1 MTLLS
6 MDVMTSPHSTAM
18 VLMAATNWFSVRDD
32 MNSPTA
38 IKQLPMRS
46 MPTVQPMIFAQF
58 GSLYAA
64 STQKYGIVS
73 TRVDAKSV
81 SAAKNFAS
89 TIPVRLTGDV
99 ISSCSV
105 RDRFSSEKD
114 FTFNGYILLCLITRT
129 ATDINFVIRLKDK
142 TGLTVD
148 DKTIL

>member
-1 MTLLS
+1 
-6 MDVMTSPHSTAM
+6 
-18 VLMAATNWFSVRDD
+18 
-32 MNSPTA
+32 
-38 IKQLPMRS
+38 MRS

-81 SAAKNFAS
+81 RAAKNFAS

-99 ISSCSV
+99 SSSCSV

-114 FTFNGYILLCLITRT
+114 FMVSSAVMII
-129 ATDINFVIRLKDK
+129 
-142 TGLTVD
+142 
-148 DKTIL
+148 